1 MAGHCA
7 RKFAVV
13 VVIGIGIFCWK
24 FKNVSQKQAKPQ
36 KMDNHFTEIYLRQL
50 AADQVQGN
58 FTPFNKNDIGK
69 VQRYIKGMLG
79 RLSDN
84 HKIVVTPDYKA
95 YGSGFA
101 SYINVKISK
110 KDKSDTKYMKNGK
123 FDTEQKDGLLLY
135 ISLLAP
141 YWYFGKG
148 DWWENYSDGQFRGG
162 SSNFLMP
169 ESIQQ
174 YNQSLW
180 KNEVEQITRLFE
192 EYRYALLTKKEVETP
207 LWFDVKIVSNLGDT
221 PYTVFDCF
229 FHWED

>member
-1 MAGHCA
+1 MT
-7 RKFAVV
+7 
-13 VVIGIGIFCWK
+13 
-24 FKNVSQKQAKPQ
+24 NL
-36 KMDNHFTEIYLRQL
+36 FTEEYLRNA
-50 AADQVQGN
+50 AADQVQGD

-69 VQRYIKGMLG
+69 VKRYVKGMLG

-84 HKIVVTPDYKA
+84 KRINVEADYSA

-110 KDKSDTKYMKNGK
+110 KDKSDTVITKEGNRT
-123 FDTEQKDGLLLY
+123 TEKKDAILLY

-148 DWWENYSDGQFRGG
+148 DWWDYSINGEYQGG

-169 ESIQQ
+169 ESINK
-174 YNQSLW
+174 YNKPLW
-180 KNEVEQITRLFE
+180 KTEIEQITRLFE
-192 EYRYALLTKKEVETP
+192 EFRYGLLTKKEVEQS
-207 LWFDVKIVSNLGDT
+207 LDFEVKIKSNLGEQ

>member
-1 MAGHCA
+1 M
-7 RKFAVV
+7 
-13 VVIGIGIFCWK
+13 
-24 FKNVSQKQAKPQ
+24 NE
-36 KMDNHFTEIYLRQL
+36 FTEEYLRNL
-50 AADQVQGN
+50 AADKVQGD

-69 VQRYIKGMLG
+69 IQRYVKGMLG

-84 HKIVVTPDYKA
+84 KRIVVEADYSA

-110 KDKSDTKYMKNGK
+110 KDKSDTIIEKIGNRT
-123 FDTEQKDGLLLY
+123 TEKKDSLLVY

-148 DWWENYSDGQFRGG
+148 DWWDYYTNGEFTGG
-162 SSNFLMP
+162 SSNFVTP
-169 ESIQQ
+169 ESISK
-174 YNQSLW
+174 YNKSLW
-180 KNEVEQITRLFE
+180 DKEIEQITALFD
-192 EYRYALLTKKEVETP
+192 EYRYRLLTEKEVEKG
-207 LWFDVKIVSNLGDT
+207 LWFDVDITTNLGEK